1 VSEPDGNLDSDARL
15 VEEARGGSREA
26 FGRLVQRYERRLMK
40 VVSRFVRDPD
50 LVEDIAQ
57 ETFLKAYRRLDQFDA
72 SRRFGPW
79 ILRIGV
85 NQVYD
90 TLRRKRRR
98 NWLRLFS
105 DSSSDHSPD
114 PADKVPHNR
123 ELHEEVRRVLDG
135 LPKTYRTILILRDLE
150 SFSTA
155 EVAAILQR
163 RESTVRWKLAEAR
176 RRFQQAWEVR
186 ERHTSGVPGSLVNQK
201 QSSSDLSAIVPPSS
215 SSRS

>member
-1 VSEPDGNLDSDARL
+1 MSSDPDSNLDSDARL
-15 VEEARGGSREA
+15 VEQARGGSKQA
-26 FGRLVQRYERRLMK
+26 FGCLVQRYERRLMK
-40 VVSRFVRDPD
+40 VISRFVRDPD

-57 ETFLKAYRRLDQFDA
+57 ESFLKAFTRLDQFDA

-90 TLRRKRRR
+90 TLRKTRRR
-98 NWLRLFS
+98 KWLRLFS
-105 DSSSDHSPD
+105 DSSSEQHPD
-114 PADKVPHNR
+114 PADRRTQGR
-123 ELHEEVRRVLDG
+123 ELHEEVRHVLES
-135 LPKTYRTILILRDLE
+135 LPQSHRTILILRDLE

-176 RRFQQAWEVR
+176 KRFQIAWEVR
-186 ERHTSGVPGSLVNQK
+186 EKQFNMGIPVSSNPVPV
-201 QSSSDLSAIVPPSS
+201 IPSS
-215 SSRS
+215 APSSASRS

>member
-1 VSEPDGNLDSDARL
+1 MVETDGKLDSDARL

-26 FGRLVQRYERRLMK
+26 FGYLVQRYERRLMK
-40 VVSRFVRDPD
+40 VIGRFVRDPD
-50 LVEDIAQ
+50 VVEDIAQ
-57 ETFLKAYRRLDQFDA
+57 ETFLKAFRCLDQFDA

-90 TLRRKRRR
+90 TLRKKKRR

-105 DSSSDHSPD
+105 DAVQTQSPD
-114 PADKVPHNR
+114 PADKNTVNR
-123 ELHEEVRRVLDG
+123 ELHEEVRQVLDG
-135 LPKTYRTILILRDLE
+135 LSQTYRTILILRDLE

-186 ERHTSGVPGSLVNQK
+186 ERQSAHNPGRVSGIEQTSSV
-201 QSSSDLSAIVPPSS
+201 PSS
-215 SSRS
+215 SVRPSSTSRS

>member
-1 VSEPDGNLDSDARL
+1 MSDPDGKLDSDARL
-15 VEEARGGSREA
+15 VEEARSGSREA
-26 FGRLVQRYERRLMK
+26 FGCLVQRYERRLMK
-40 VVSRFVRDPD
+40 VISRFVRDPD
-50 LVEDIAQ
+50 VVEDIAQ
-57 ETFLKAYRRLDQFDA
+57 ETFLKAFRRLDQFDA

-90 TLRRKRRR
+90 TLRGKRRR

-105 DSSSDHSPD
+105 DSPSDHSPD
-114 PADKVPHNR
+114 PPDKQPHNR
-123 ELHEEVRRVLDG
+123 ELHEEVRQVLDG

-176 RRFQQAWEVR
+176 KRFQQAWEIRVR
-186 ERHTSGVPGSLVNQK
+186 QSAGEPGRLSIQK
-201 QSSSDLSAIVPPSS
+201 QSSAFDIPAVPPSS
-215 SSRS
+215 SS

>member
-1 VSEPDGNLDSDARL
+1 MSNEPDSNLDSDARL
-15 VEEARGGSREA
+15 VEQARGGSKQA
-26 FGRLVQRYERRLMK
+26 FGCLVKRYERRLMK
-40 VVSRFVRDPD
+40 VISRFVRDPD

-57 ETFLKAYRRLDQFDA
+57 EAFLKAFSRLDQFDA

-90 TLRRKRRR
+90 TLRKTRRR
-98 NWLRLFS
+98 KWLRLFS
-105 DSSSDHSPD
+105 DSSSEQHLD
-114 PADKVPHNR
+114 PADHRMQGR
-123 ELHEEVRRVLDG
+123 ELHEEVRHVLES
-135 LPKTYRTILILRDLE
+135 LPKSYRTILILRDLE

-176 RRFQQAWEVR
+176 KRFQLAWEVR
-186 ERHTSGVPGSLVNQK
+186 ER
-201 QSSSDLSAIVPPSS
+201 QSATGMPSPPNDHSNSILPSSAPPSS
-215 SSRS
+215 ASRS